1 MIDSDHVR
9 ERIAG
14 LLYDGILS
22 PLDWYAAMDAV
33 SNVLGARL
41 FHFFTL
47 SNVDS
52 TIVDGVDNQGLTGVT
67 AENMRE
73 YVDHHVTSDIR
84 MTTLMGMSLGEIM
97 LDHERITAREMS
109 RNVVYSDFLSPLGF
123 GGTLGVKLRDDDG
136 SRDFMG
142 FIRPS
147 DHHQYGADEK
157 LFIEQLMP
165 TLIRASRIRARMN
178 ALSRQAS
185 LGIAAL
191 ETLVQGIA
199 VVDAQCRI
207 HYANPAAERLMTP
220 PSAVSVVQQ
229 RLRCA
234 DAELQARLEQLATLA
249 CGNPGKAGG
258 GGYIVELRAS
268 GPNGGDGAAAQIKP
282 SAGIKLAK
290 ADGAG
295 DPHHS
300 RRGKR
305 TRPSAGQRHAGA
317 VAYRGAFAAVAG
329 GWQIGEGLCAGGGL
343 QLAHR
348 ACAHE
353 EPDAQDR
360 LPSASGT
367 GATAA
372 GLAGGVIDHA

>member
-52 TIVDGVDNQGLTGVT
+52 MIVDGVDNQGVTGVT

-234 DAELQARLEQLATLA
+234 DAELQTRLEQLATLA
-249 CGNPGKAGG
+249 CGNPGKAGAVDTSLSSTRAARLVVTVLPLKSSHLLASSWQKPLALVILTIPG
-258 GGYIVELRAS
+258 AVSALDHRLVSDMLGLSPTEARLLLLLAAGKSVKDFALVEGCSWHTARAHMKNLMRKTGCHRQVELV
-268 GPNGGDGAAAQIKP
+268 Q
-282 SAGIKLAK
+282 L
-290 ADGAG
+290 
-295 DPHHS
+295 
-300 RRGKR
+300 
-305 TRPSAGQRHAGA
+305 
-317 VAYRGAFAAVAG
+317 
-329 GWQIGEGLCAGGGL
+329 L
-343 QLAHR
+343 QAL
-348 ACAHE
+348 
-353 EPDAQDR
+353 QV
-360 LPSASGT
+360 G
-367 GATAA
+367 
-372 GLAGGVIDHA
+372 